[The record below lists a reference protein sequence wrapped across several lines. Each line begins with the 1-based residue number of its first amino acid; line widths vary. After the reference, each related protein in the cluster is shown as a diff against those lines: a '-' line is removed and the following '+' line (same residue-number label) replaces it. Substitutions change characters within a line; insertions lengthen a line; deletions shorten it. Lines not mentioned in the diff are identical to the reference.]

1 MSRLKF
7 DAESHTYW
15 LDGARIPSVTQVLK
29 VLTGDQFAS
38 VPKDVLA
45 NAVALGTAVH
55 CAIELDIDKE
65 LDDASLHDTVR
76 PYLDM
81 WRNWCAVTG
90 FEPDLS
96 EQQVYSRRLRFAGTV
111 DVIGRFKN
119 GDKAIIDIKRCALM
133 PPSVGPQTAGYALAY
148 SESFDCDKP
157 HRFALQ
163 FPKNAKHPKLEQFQG
178 FSDERSF
185 LAALTVYQWKE
196 RNHD

>member
-1 MSRLKF
+1 MIALKF

-29 VLTGDQFAS
+29 VLAGDQFAA

-45 NAVALGTAVH
+45 NAAALGTAVH
-55 CAIELDIDKE
+55 RAIELDINKE
-65 LDDASLHDTVR
+65 LDDASLHDSVR

-81 WRNWCAVTG
+81 WRDWCAMTG
-90 FEPDLS
+90 FKPELS
-96 EQQVYSRRLRFAGTV
+96 EQQVYSRRLWFAGTV

-119 GDKAIIDIKRCALM
+119 GVQAIIDIKRCALM
-133 PPSVGPQTAGYALAY
+133 PASVGPQTAGYAVAF
-148 SESFDCDKP
+148 SECLGCEKP
-157 HRFALQ
+157 LRYALQ
-163 FPKNAKHPKLEQFQG
+163 FPKNAKHPRLEQFQG
-178 FSDERSF
+178 FNDERSF